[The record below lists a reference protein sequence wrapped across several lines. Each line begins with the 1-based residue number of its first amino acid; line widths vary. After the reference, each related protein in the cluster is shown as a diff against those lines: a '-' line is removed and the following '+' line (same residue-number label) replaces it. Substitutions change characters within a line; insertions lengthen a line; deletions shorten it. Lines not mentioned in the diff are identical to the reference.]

1 MLVTDAVSDDRESN
15 TDLIDSPDS
24 RQAERRNKRE
34 RSGSDW
40 KASNT
45 NSPDATQLYLNEIG
59 VAKLLTAEEEVYYTQ
74 RYHEGDM
81 AAKQRMIESNLRLVV
96 KIARRYLHRGLSMLD
111 LIEEGNLGLIR
122 AVEKFDPDRGFRF
135 STYATWWIRQNIE
148 RGIMNQT
155 RTIRLPVHVT
165 KELNSY
171 LKAERELAQQLVHEP
186 SCEAIAEKVNKPVEK
201 VKKMMELKDTTTS
214 IDTLVGNDKKTPLQ
228 EIIADTQSESPEQWL
243 QNTNLFGRLD
253 DWLHELPGKHREI
266 LQRRFGLNG
275 YELSTLEQVGSEV
288 GLTRER
294 VRQIQ
299 IEALKML
306 RETMEQNGLT
316 SQDLIQ

>member
-1 MLVTDAVSDDRESN
+1 MVVDEAVTENLEQSAE
-15 TDLIDSPDS
+15 TAGS
-24 RQAERRNKRE
+24 RG
-34 RSGSDW
+34 SGSKLNNRDW
-40 KASNT
+40 AADDKG
-45 NSPDATQLYLNEIG
+45 SPDATQLYLNEIG
-59 VAKLLTAEEEVYYTQ
+59 AAKLLTAEEEVYFS
-74 RYHEGDM
+74 RRFHAGDM

-165 KELNSY
+165 KELNTY
-171 LKAERELAQQLVHEP
+171 LKAERELAQELDHDP
-186 SCEAIAEKVNKPVEK
+186 SCEAIAAKVNKPLEK
-201 VKKMMELKDTTTS
+201 VKRMMELKDSTTS
-214 IDTLVGNDKKTPLQ
+214 IDTMVGNDKKTPLQ

-253 DWLHELPGKHREI
+253 DWLQELPGKHREI

-275 YELSTLEQVGSEV
+275 YELCTLEQVGAEV

-306 RETMEQNGLT
+306 RETMEKNGLC
-316 SQDLIQ
+316 SQDLMQ